1 MYYSLKAL
9 DCDISRYRDNIIR
22 LGHISDEMTPHMD
35 NATVVLLTSREG
47 TLTQRLSSLQQ
58 TLATFTHTAQA
69 DSSRQGKFNEAYQ
82 LVSAFLDDVKSA
94 LARPDP
100 VSGRSS
106 GGGATEQQIRM
117 RVNELKHLSSQFGRK
132 HASLDLLN
140 EIAFRL
146 SLNDANSQ
154 RLRTLNAQWAE
165 VAAEAARRHER
176 VQATLLSHEDFD
188 AKLEDWG
195 DFMRQTERDLAAD
208 VATNHA
214 ALRQQQQAF
223 AVSTSYTVAVPNFL
237 QLWWNRKYI
246 PF

>member
-100 VSGRSS
+100 VSGR
-106 GGGATEQQIRM
+106 GGGSGATEQQIRM

-223 AVSTSYTVAVPNFL
+223 AVSTSELCQFLYAVERSL
-237 QLWWNRKYI
+237 
-246 PF
+246 